1 MEADAEENLPMKPV
15 IRLQNLSTGAKGS
28 CPRVALEAS
37 QSDVFTNDEWA
48 LDEISVGRKKF
59 ECLLSREAGKLV
71 FDPERPVVH
80 AGGVPKFAQIPIH
93 PFQCRFEFGDAGWGF
108 ADGLELVGNSTGI
121 EPFDGIAASA
131 AFLIDVNGKH
141 PLRMADLPTPDKA
154 CLEMESSD
162 ELDLVDRVVDAAPPT
177 FPLMKTALLDQIRTE
192 LRSRLER
199 LSRAA
204 MEAHAA
210 ATDPG
215 SKAEGKYDTRSLEA
229 SYLAV
234 GQAKQVDEL
243 AEAVRIFDAL
253 VLPDFDMDD
262 RIDAGALVE
271 AEVNDETAFFLLV
284 PTAGGMV
291 ISHADME
298 VTLLTPSSAL
308 YQKLLGLGVGD
319 ALDDPPLRVADLF

>member
-1 MEADAEENLPMKPV
+1 MNLISP
-15 IRLQNLSTGAKGS
+15 
-28 CPRVALEAS
+28 
-37 QSDVFTNDEWA
+37 TNW
-48 LDEISVGRKKF
+48 RK
-59 ECLLSREAGKLV
+59 
-71 FDPERPVVH
+71 
-80 AGGVPKFAQIPIH
+80 
-93 PFQCRFEFGDAGWGF
+93 
-108 ADGLELVGNSTGI
+108 
-121 EPFDGIAASA
+121 
-131 AFLIDVNGKH
+131 
-141 PLRMADLPTPDKA
+141 LPTPR
-154 CLEMESSD
+154 L
-162 ELDLVDRVVDAAPPT
+162 
-177 FPLMKTALLDQIRTE
+177 PLMKTALLEQIRTE

-253 VLPDFDMDD
+253 VLPDFDMED

-271 AEVNDETAFFLLV
+271 AEVNEETSFFLLV

-308 YQKLLGLGVGD
+308 YQKLLGLSVGD
-319 ALDDPPLRVADLF
+319 VLDDPPLRVADLF